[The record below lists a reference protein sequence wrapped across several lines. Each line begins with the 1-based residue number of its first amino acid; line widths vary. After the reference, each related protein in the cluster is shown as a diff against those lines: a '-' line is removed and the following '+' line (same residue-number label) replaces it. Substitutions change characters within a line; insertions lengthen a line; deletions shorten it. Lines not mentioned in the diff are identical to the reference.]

1 MKQQPAEKDE
11 VVELA
16 QEEIDDRADA
26 VERGEYV
33 DGDEIIRRL
42 RSGFSAYQL
51 TTQQEDAFEESIAQI
66 ARGNVNA
73 GLDEAERGEGTDT
86 FEFLKQLREGTWREE
101 SDRNVKVPLEKQ
113 MTEHALEVENTFELS
128 PEEEA
133 DLEAAIA
140 EADAGLLV
148 PLEDVLRRMRERS
161 ETKH

>member
-1 MKQQPAEKDE
+1 MSEHPIHAEE
-11 VVELA
+11 EVELSP
-16 QEEIDDRADA
+16 EELA
-26 VERGEYV
+26 E
-33 DGDEIIRRL
+33 
-42 RSGFSAYQL
+42 
-51 TTQQEDAFEESIAQI
+51 
-66 ARGNVNA
+66 VNA

-86 FEFLKQLREGTWREE
+86 FEFLKQLREGTWRDE
-101 SDRNVKVPLEKQ
+101 SDRNVPLEKH
-113 MTEHALEVENTFELS
+113 MNEHALEVENTFELS

>member
-11 VVELA
+11 IVELT
-16 QEEIDDRADA
+16 QEEIDELDDRADA

-33 DGDEIIRRL
+33 DGDEVL
-42 RSGFSAYQL
+42 RKLGRSPRKGDLMTRHA
-51 TTQQEDAFEESIAQI
+51 TQIEDSF
-66 ARGNVNA
+66 
-73 GLDEAERGEGTDT
+73 D
-86 FEFLKQLREGTWREE
+86 
-101 SDRNVKVPLEKQ
+101 
-113 MTEHALEVENTFELS
+113 LS

-148 PLEDVLRRMRERS
+148 PLEDVLRRMREAS